1 MLLELVVRYSVT
13 KRSVC
18 GKISIIKMGILSIL
32 KRLEIF
38 MEKIVENALQ
48 NEEMTKVVSISHL
61 SKRYGKSPVLA
72 ADDINIVGYK
82 NEVIGLLGRNGA
94 GKSTTIKCLTGFLPF
109 EQGEIKFLE
118 YDIVKDAINAKKTF
132 GYVPDDRSVFD
143 KMTGMEYLDFMANV
157 YKIPADA
164 ANARVEELQK
174 HFMLGDRIHSIIS
187 SYSFGMKKK
196 ISIMGALMHNP
207 KVLILDEPFTGLD
220 PQTTY
225 SLRNYIKEHAKNG
238 NTVFFSSHNIDIVEK
253 ICDRVYIIHKGK
265 LVDEVT
271 VSSCREKYHMSLE
284 EYFLEKCK
292 AEEGDE

>member
-1 MLLELVVRYSVT
+1 
-13 KRSVC
+13 
-18 GKISIIKMGILSIL
+18 
-32 KRLEIF
+32 
-38 MEKIVENALQ
+38 MEKQENIITEQQEKEPIV
-48 NEEMTKVVSISHL
+48 KISHL

-72 ADDINIVGYK
+72 ADDISIEGYK

-109 EQGEIKFLE
+109 ESGKINFMDF
-118 YDIVKDAINAKKTF
+118 DIVKNPIEAKKLF

-157 YKIPADA
+157 YKISKED
-164 ANARVEELQK
+164 ANARVDELQK

-196 ISIMGALMHNP
+196 ISIMGALMHDP

-225 SLRNYIKEHAKNG
+225 SLRNYIVQHARRG

-265 LVDEVT
+265 LVDSVRISE
-271 VSSCREKYHMSLE
+271 CREKFHMSLE

>member
-1 MLLELVVRYSVT
+1 MHYFVEWSINMQNKMEMNTNELTESSGKPIVT
-13 KRSVC
+13 
-18 GKISIIKMGILSIL
+18 ISK
-32 KRLEIF
+32 
-38 MEKIVENALQ
+38 
-48 NEEMTKVVSISHL
+48 L

-72 ADDINIVGYK
+72 ADNINIVGYE

-109 EQGEIKFLE
+109 EEGEIKFLDF
-118 YDIVKDAINAKKTF
+118 DIVNQAIEAKKTF

-157 YKIPADA
+157 YKIPADV
-164 ANARVEELQK
+164 ANQRVEELQK
-174 HFMLGDRIHSIIS
+174 HFMLGDRIYSIIS

-196 ISIMGALMHNP
+196 ISIMGALMHDP
-207 KVLILDEPFTGLD
+207 KVLILDEPFAGLD

-225 SLRNYIKEHAKNG
+225 SLRNYIIEHAHRG

-265 LVDEVT
+265 LLDEIT
-271 VSSCREKYHMSLE
+271 VAKCREKYNMSLE
-284 EYFLEKCK
+284 EYFLQKCSM
-292 AEEGDE
+292 EERAQNE

>member
-1 MLLELVVRYSVT
+1 MSEHITVQ
-13 KRSVC
+13 
-18 GKISIIKMGILSIL
+18 GNNQNIKSERGNKTVLID
-32 KRLEIF
+32 
-38 MEKIVENALQ
+38 
-48 NEEMTKVVSISHL
+48 HL
-61 SKRYGKSPVLA
+61 DKRYGKSPVLA
-72 ADDINIVGYK
+72 ADDICIEGYE

-109 EQGEIKFLE
+109 EKGEIRFGE
-118 YDIVKDAINAKKTF
+118 FDIVKQPIEAKKTF

-143 KMTGMEYLDFMANV
+143 KMTGMEYLTFMANV
-157 YKIPADA
+157 YKIPNDI
-164 ANARVEELQK
+164 ANERVEELQK
-174 HFMLGDRIHSIIS
+174 HFMLGDRIYSIIS

-196 ISIMGALMHNP
+196 ISIMGALIHDP

-225 SLRNYIKEHAKNG
+225 SLRNYIVAHARKG

-265 LVDEVT
+265 LVDSLT
-271 VSSCREKYHMSLE
+271 VASTHDKYNMSLE
-284 EYFLEKCK
+284 DYFLMKCQ